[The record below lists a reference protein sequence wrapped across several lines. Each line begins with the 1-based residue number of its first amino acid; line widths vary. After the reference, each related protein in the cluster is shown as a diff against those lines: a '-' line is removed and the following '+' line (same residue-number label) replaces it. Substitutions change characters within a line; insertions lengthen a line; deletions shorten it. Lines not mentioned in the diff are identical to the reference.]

1 MIACLDAVAVAH
13 NAFRRDISEIDQAV
27 HETARQGGDLS
38 SVIDRLQ
45 YFGGIIDRHEKAEE
59 QAVFPDV
66 DKVLSPLLAPM
77 FADDHREISEAVGE
91 VVSAQDELA
100 AARAS
105 AALHSQVRIQ
115 LAKKDIHLYAV
126 LRDRIDLDEEAEIVG
141 QLWGR
146 VFPPD
151 EVLPQYMNWLYRH
164 VNQDDQATITNV
176 WKYLMSEKDFTKCI
190 PLIREAVTNE
200 DWSALTK
207 RVPSMA

>member
-1 MIACLDAVAVAH
+1 MIACLDAVMVGH

-77 FADDHREISEAVGE
+77 FADDHKEISEGVGE
-91 VVSAQDELA
+91 VVDATDELA

-105 AALHSQVRIQ
+105 AILCSQVRIH
-115 LAKKDIHLYAV
+115 LAKKDIHLYAA
-126 LRDRIDLDEEAEIVG
+126 LRDRIDLDGQAEIVG

-146 VFPPD
+146 AFPPD
-151 EVLPQYMNWLYRH
+151 DVLPQYMNWLYRH

-176 WKYLMSEKDFTKCI
+176 WKYLMSGKDFTKCI
-190 PLIREAVTNE
+190 PLIREAVTDE
-200 DWSALTK
+200 DWSALAK
-207 RVPSMA
+207 RVPGMA